1 MTKKSKDP
9 NEEKNIPVN
18 DASKNGNEEKN
29 EPMNNDTETGEEI
42 LVLSK
47 AEVSEMKET
56 IEKFQKKAEENQ
68 ENWQRER
75 ADFINYKKRNER
87 ELELLKL
94 NYKADL
100 LKKYLTISDDLSLA
114 MRNCPKEGESVDAW
128 IEGIDLILHK
138 LEKINEN
145 EGLVK
150 IEADGQEFDP
160 KLHEAVTHE
169 ECPEV
174 ESGRIIEV
182 LQNGY
187 KLGERVIRP
196 SLVRVAK

>member
-9 NEEKNIPVN
+9 KEEKNIPMDN
-18 DASKNGNEEKN
+18 DS
-29 EPMNNDTETGEEI
+29 ETGEEI

-47 AEVSEMKET
+47 AEVCEMKEE

-87 ELELLKL
+87 ALELLKL
-94 NYKADL
+94 DFKADL
-100 LKKYLTISDDLSLA
+100 LKKYLPISDDLSLA
-114 MRNCPKEGESVDAW
+114 MRNCPEEGKNVDAW

-145 EGLVK
+145 EGLEK

-160 KLHEAVTHE
+160 NLHEAVTHE
-169 ECPEV
+169 DCPEV

>member
-114 MRNCPKEGESVDAW
+114 MRN
-128 IEGIDLILHK
+128 
-138 LEKINEN
+138 
-145 EGLVK
+145 
-150 IEADGQEFDP
+150 
-160 KLHEAVTHE
+160 
-169 ECPEV
+169 
-174 ESGRIIEV
+174 
-182 LQNGY
+182 
-187 KLGERVIRP
+187 
-196 SLVRVAK
+196 

>member
-1 MTKKSKDP
+1 MEKDKKPSSKKIVEP
-9 NEEKNIPVN
+9 EPVQVETSAAEYVSSAEAEQPSVLNEKIEELEKELER
-18 DASKNGNEEKN
+18 SQKQ
-29 EPMNNDTETGEEI
+29 T
-42 LVLSK
+42 
-47 AEVSEMKET
+47 SEYFEG
-56 IEKFQKKAEENQ
+56 
-68 ENWQRER
+68 WQRER